1 MEANMT
7 IDVIDAK
14 ILEVLQENARISYS
28 ELSKRI
34 NLSLSA
40 VSDRLKK
47 MESSGLI
54 SQYTAILDPAAM
66 GRELKAYMMLNV
78 DASGDIEQ
86 LTKVIN
92 ESDEILEAYFVTGDF
107 DYMLKIA
114 TKNTATLA
122 ELVNRIKTVKSVQR
136 TETTIMLTELKQ
148 RYSVPPIAN
157 KL

>member
-1 MEANMT
+1 MT

-28 ELSKRI
+28 ELSKKI

-47 MESSGLI
+47 MEAGGIISS
-54 SQYTAILDPAAM
+54 YTTILDPAALD
-66 GRELKAYMMLNV
+66 RQLQAFMMVNV
-78 DASGDIEQ
+78 DSSGNIDDF
-86 LTKVIN
+86 LKVIG
-92 ESDEILEAYFVTGDF
+92 SADEVLEAHFVAGDF
-107 DYMLKIA
+107 DYILKIA

-122 ELVNRIKTVKSVQR
+122 DLVNRIKAVKSVKR
-136 TETTIMLTELKQ
+136 TETTIILTELKQ

-157 KL
+157 RL

>member
-1 MEANMT
+1 MT

-47 MESSGLI
+47 MEASGMISS
-54 SQYTAILDPAAM
+54 YTTILDPAALD
-66 GRELKAYMMLNV
+66 RQLQAYMMVNV
-78 DASGDIEQ
+78 DSSGNIDDFLKLI
-86 LTKVIN
+86 
-92 ESDEILEAYFVTGDF
+92 DEDDEVLEAHFVAGDF
-107 DYMLKIA
+107 DYLLKIA

-122 ELVNRIKTVKSVQR
+122 DLVNRIKAVKSVKR
-136 TETTIMLTELKQ
+136 TETTIILTGLKQ

-157 KL
+157 RQ

>member
-1 MEANMT
+1 MT
-7 IDVIDAK
+7 IDVIDAT

-54 SQYTAILDPAAM
+54 SQYTAILDPAALD
-66 GRELKAYMMLNV
+66 RELKAYMMINV
-78 DASGDIEQ
+78 DNSGSMDE
-86 LTKVIN
+86 LTKVI
-92 ESDEILEAYFVTGDF
+92 ESSDEILEANFVAGDF
-107 DYMLKIA
+107 DYILKIA

-122 ELVNRIKTVKSVQR
+122 ELVNRIKAVRSVQR

-157 KL
+157 KY

>member
-1 MEANMT
+1 MEAVMT
-7 IDVIDAK
+7 IDVIDAT
-14 ILEVLQENARISYS
+14 ILEVLQENASISYS

-34 NLSLSA
+34 NHSLSA

-54 SQYTAILDPAAM
+54 SQYTAILDPAALD
-66 GRELKAYMMLNV
+66 RELKAYMMINV
-78 DASGDIEQ
+78 DNSGSVEE
-86 LTKVIN
+86 LTKVI
-92 ESDEILEAYFVTGDF
+92 ESSDEILEANFVAGDF
-107 DYMLKIA
+107 DYILKIA

-122 ELVNRIKTVKSVQR
+122 ELVNRIKAVRSVQR

-157 KL
+157 KY

>member
-1 MEANMT
+1 MT

-47 MESSGLI
+47 MEGSGMISS
-54 SQYTAILDPAAM
+54 YTTILDPAALD
-66 GRELKAYMMLNV
+66 RQLQAYMMVNV
-78 DASGDIEQ
+78 DSSGNIDDFLKLI
-86 LTKVIN
+86 
-92 ESDEILEAYFVTGDF
+92 DEDDEVLEAHFVAGDF
-107 DYMLKIA
+107 DYLLKIA

-122 ELVNRIKTVKSVQR
+122 DLVNRIKAVKSVKR
-136 TETTIMLTELKQ
+136 TETTIILTGLKQ

-157 KL
+157 RQ

>member
-1 MEANMT
+1 MT

-47 MESSGLI
+47 MEASGIISS
-54 SQYTAILDPAAM
+54 YTTILDPAALD
-66 GRELKAYMMLNV
+66 RQLLAFMMINV
-78 DASGDIEQ
+78 DSSGNIDD
-86 LTKVIN
+86 LLAVIN
-92 ESDEILEAYFVTGDF
+92 DADEVLEAHFVAGDF
-107 DYMLKIA
+107 DYILKIA

-122 ELVNRIKTVKSVQR
+122 DLVNRIKAVKSVKR
-136 TETTIMLTELKQ
+136 TETTIILTKLKQ

-157 KL
+157 RQ